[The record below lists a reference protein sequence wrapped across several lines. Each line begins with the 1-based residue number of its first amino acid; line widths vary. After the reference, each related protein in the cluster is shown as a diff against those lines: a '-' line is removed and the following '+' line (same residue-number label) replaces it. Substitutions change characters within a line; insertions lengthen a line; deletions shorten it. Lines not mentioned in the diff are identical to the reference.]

1 MCVGRFPQERQHGL
15 VHGKHTEDVR
25 LPDGADLVQR
35 NLAGTGEFGKLL
47 VRSDIDA
54 EELLWTVATMC
65 RGPYGEKPAYAGK
78 MVDVLIDGLRYGAH
92 P

>member
-1 MCVGRFPQERQHGL
+1 VTALHSGDPAYAALPGYVM
-15 VHGKHTEDVR
+15 DR
-25 LPDGADLVQR
+25 LGGALR
-35 NLAGTGEFGKLL
+35 TLL
-47 VRSDIDA
+47 DAAIVVKAVRSDIDA
-54 EELLWTVATMC
+54 KELFWTVATMC